1 MQLNVIKK
9 FFVELQDY
17 VKYHFIS
24 LFFILSTFFF
34 SELRLN
40 FQLNL
45 KICFLPLMLSG
56 KMVFDGNFNQIGDTI
71 NRNTTLEIQFGLW
84 FFNYFIKN
92 LQADVINLFCCKNS
106 FYNLDNF
113 SKYYY
118 VNIGLNFYYL
128 NILITKCTLRK
139 TCPNT
144 EFFLVRI
151 FLHSD

>member
-9 FFVELQDY
+9 FIVELQDY
-17 VKYHFIS
+17 GKYDFII

-71 NRNTTLEIQFGLW
+71 NRNATLEIQFGLW

-92 LQADVINLFCCKNS
+92 VQADVINLSVVPVGVMAMAVRVASLNKS
-106 FYNLDNF
+106 F
-113 SKYYY
+113 
-118 VNIGLNFYYL
+118 
-128 NILITKCTLRK
+128 
-139 TCPNT
+139 
-144 EFFLVRI
+144 FFMMG
-151 FLHSD
+151 HY